1 MEFEMALIKYWQEMF
16 NIQDWKVNT
25 EQIDLEKVTIEW
37 AGETYF
43 VGVARDFDTKQATIF
58 HDIELTE
65 ESIIHELLHIVFP
78 KPQVNESYQDYEKWI
93 TEAAENISENYSAYL
108 DYQ

>member
-1 MEFEMALIKYWQEMF
+1 MEFKRVLIEYWQEAF
-16 NIQDWKVNT
+16 DIQDWDIAT
-25 EQIDLEKVTIEW
+25 EQIDLENVTVEW

-43 VGVARDFDTKQATIF
+43 VGIARNFVSKKATVY

-78 KPQVNESYQDYEKWI
+78 RPQINESYQEYEKWI
-93 TEAAENISENYSAYL
+93 TEASENISENYSAYL
-108 DYQ
+108 KYQ